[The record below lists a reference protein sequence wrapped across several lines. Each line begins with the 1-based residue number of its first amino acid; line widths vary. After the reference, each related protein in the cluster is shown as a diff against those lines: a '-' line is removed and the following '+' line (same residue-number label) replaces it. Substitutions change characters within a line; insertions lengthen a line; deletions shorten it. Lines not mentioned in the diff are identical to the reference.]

1 MKARMHTT
9 RISLPEREREEVVA
23 LLNKTLA
30 SASDLFLQLK
40 HAHWNLKG
48 PEFIAL
54 HLMFD
59 DLAEKIEEHVDI
71 IAERITSLGGTALGT
86 SQAIVENTQLRTYP
100 TDIFSAKDHI
110 EHLAHNFAI
119 LGENSRNNIEKSEE
133 FGDIATGDLYI
144 AFTRLLDKSL
154 WFIEAHVQK

>member
-59 DLAEKIEEHVDI
+59 DLAEKVEEHVDI

-119 LGENSRNNIEKSEE
+119 LGEYSRDNIKKAEG

>member
-9 RISLPEREREEVVA
+9 RISLPDREREEVVA

-59 DLAEKIEEHVDI
+59 DLAEKVEEHVDI

-119 LGENSRNNIEKSEE
+119 LGEYSRDNIEKAEE